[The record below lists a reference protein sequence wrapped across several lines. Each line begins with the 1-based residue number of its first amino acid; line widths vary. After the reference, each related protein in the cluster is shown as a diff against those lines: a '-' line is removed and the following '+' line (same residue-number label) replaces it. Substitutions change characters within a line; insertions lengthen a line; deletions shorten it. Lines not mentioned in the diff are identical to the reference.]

1 MRECTIRSSEKSR
14 VGTAMN
20 GKQINA
26 VKYVLL
32 TTEQIA
38 LNWPEFGFRL
48 GFL

>member
-14 VGTAMN
+14 GGTAMN
-20 GKQINA
+20 AKQINA

-32 TTEQIA
+32 PTLQIA
-38 LNWPEFGFRL
+38 LKWPEFDFRL